1 MIFIK
6 VCRQSLGIIFISAIE
21 YYNRTYLKSSKSL
34 SKEQLIEIIKAQ
46 ADLISKEIG
55 LAKNYKA
62 EIVKHIF

>member
-1 MIFIK
+1 
-6 VCRQSLGIIFISAIE
+6 
-21 YYNRTYLKSSKSL
+21 L